1 MSYVEDPDYRQIRKE
16 FLAYVRQFHLE
27 QDYSLDWRELCERR
41 GIKVTAATSNQHMI
55 LNGQP
60 LITYDASEPYNRQ
73 TFTGLHELCHD
84 LFRRAEEQFQALLG
98 DKYPEHVSR
107 DMEERLCN
115 EAASLLLVPDYVL
128 EKALTEHGYHPRAVF
143 ELCNRAGSLAA
154 CLMRVLLSH
163 DLKAWGLIMKRDGV
177 VEFSCTNTI
186 YSLGRDHVIEQS
198 HKIHDSW
205 CGALELR
212 AALPYRSQNRDV
224 RPLMRADADN
234 RRVVALFA
242 HAFPAENRGQVPIF

>member
-27 QDYSLDWRELCERR
+27 QDYSLDWRGLCEGR

-55 LNGQP
+55 LNGQS
-60 LITYDASEPYNRQ
+60 LVTYDASEPRNRQ

-84 LFRRAEEQFQALLG
+84 LFRRAEEQFQALLEE
-98 DKYPEHVSR
+98 KYPEHVSR
-107 DMEERLCN
+107 DMEEKLCN
-115 EAASLLLVPDYVL
+115 EAASLLLVPDHVL
-128 EKALTEHGYHPRAVF
+128 EEALTEHGYHPRAVF

-163 DLKAWGLIMKRDGV
+163 DLEAWGLIMKRDGV
-177 VEFSCTNTI
+177 VEFSCTNTR
-186 YSLGRDHVIEQS
+186 YPLGKDHVIEQD
-198 HKIHDSW
+198 HEIHEAW
-205 CGALELR
+205 HGVLESK
-212 AALPYRSQNRDV
+212 AALPYRSRKRLI
-224 RPLMRADADN
+224 RPLIRADADN

-242 HAFPAENRGQVPIF
+242 HSFPAMNKGQIPIF